1 MTPAKTR
8 FILPPQTKHNYYQ
21 MIEALLTELI
31 AALNANTAAH
41 LGTAAPTPAPAKKGK
56 LAVVE
61 PEPET
66 EEEEAPEEVTTPT
79 PTPAKTAKAKD
90 TPNVPAK
97 SAPAPGQPEAGEHV
111 DPDEVI
117 AQIQAAVKAKML
129 SGDPET
135 VKAAWT
141 AVQKGFGIARVA
153 ELRNDPARL
162 LEALAKAKAL

>member
-1 MTPAKTR
+1 
-8 FILPPQTKHNYYQ
+8 
-21 MIEALLTELI
+21 MIEALITELI

-41 LGTAAPTPAPAKKGK
+41 TGTAAPTPAPAKKGK
-56 LAVVE
+56 TAPLAVVEPE

-79 PTPAKTAKAKD
+79 PTPAKGGKAKD

-97 SAPAPGQPEAGEHV
+97 AAPAPGQPEAGEHV

-117 AQIQAAVKAKML
+117 AQIQTAVKAKML
-129 SGDPET
+129 SGDPEA

-141 AVQKGFGIARVA
+141 AVQKGFGITRVA
-153 ELRNDPARL
+153 ELRNDPAKL

>member
-1 MTPAKTR
+1 
-8 FILPPQTKHNYYQ
+8 

-56 LAVVE
+56 LAVVAPEPE

-79 PTPAKTAKAKD
+79 PTPAKGAKAKD

>member
-1 MTPAKTR
+1 
-8 FILPPQTKHNYYQ
+8 
-21 MIEALLTELI
+21 MIETLITELI

-41 LGTAAPTPAPAKKGK
+41 LGAANTAAPATSAPATKKAKAAPAVVAPEEPAP
-56 LAVVE
+56 
-61 PEPET
+61 
-66 EEEEAPEEVTTPT
+66 EEAPTVTAETPT
-79 PTPAKTAKAKD
+79 PTPAKAAKAAD
-90 TPNVPAK
+90 TPHVPAAA
-97 SAPAPGQPEAGEHV
+97 APAPGQPDAGEHV

-117 AQIQAAVKAKML
+117 SSIQATVKAKML
-129 SGDPET
+129 AGDPDT

>member
-1 MTPAKTR
+1 
-8 FILPPQTKHNYYQ
+8 
-21 MIEALLTELI
+21 MIEALITELI

-41 LGTAAPTPAPAKKGK
+41 AGTAAPTAVEAPVAAKKGK
-56 LAVVE
+56 TAPLAVVAEE
-61 PEPET
+61 PEAGSVPDPGLTDT
-66 EEEEAPEEVTTPT
+66 EVPT
-79 PTPAKTAKAKD
+79 PTPAKGAKAKD

-129 SGDPET
+129 SGDPEA

-153 ELRNDPARL
+153 ELRNDPAKL

>member
-1 MTPAKTR
+1 
-8 FILPPQTKHNYYQ
+8 

-41 LGTAAPTPAPAKKGK
+41 LGTSVATTPAPTPTPALKKGK
-56 LAVVE
+56 AAPLAVVAPE
-61 PEPET
+61 PEET
-66 EEEEAPEEVTTPT
+66 EEEETPEEVTTPT
-79 PTPAKTAKAKD
+79 PTPAKAAKAKD

-141 AVQKGFGIARVA
+141 AVQRGFGIARVP

>member
-1 MTPAKTR
+1 
-8 FILPPQTKHNYYQ
+8 

-41 LGTAAPTPAPAKKGK
+41 LGTAAPTPATAKKGK
-56 LAVVE
+56 LAVVAPE

-66 EEEEAPEEVTTPT
+66 EEDEAPEEVNTPT
-79 PTPAKTAKAKD
+79 PTPAKGAKTKD

>member
-1 MTPAKTR
+1 
-8 FILPPQTKHNYYQ
+8 
-21 MIEALLTELI
+21 MIEALITELI

-41 LGTAAPTPAPAKKGK
+41 TGTAAPTVAPAPVAAKKGK
-56 LAVVE
+56 TAPLAVVAE
-61 PEPET
+61 ET
-66 EEEEAPEEVTTPT
+66 EEEEEVTTPT
-79 PTPAKTAKAKD
+79 PTPAKGAKAKD

-129 SGDPET
+129 SGDPEA

-153 ELRNDPARL
+153 ELRNDAAKL

>member
-1 MTPAKTR
+1 
-8 FILPPQTKHNYYQ
+8 
-21 MIEALLTELI
+21 MIEALITELI

-41 LGTAAPTPAPAKKGK
+41 TGTAAPTVAPKKGK
-56 LAVVE
+56 LAVVAPE

-66 EEEEAPEEVTTPT
+66 EEETPEEVTTPT
-79 PTPAKTAKAKD
+79 PTPTKTAKAKD

-111 DPDEVI
+111 DVDETI
-117 AQIQAAVKAKML
+117 AAIQAAVKAKML
-129 SGDPET
+129 AGDPEA

-153 ELRNDPARL
+153 ELRNDPAKL
-162 LEALAKAKAL
+162 LDALAKAKAL